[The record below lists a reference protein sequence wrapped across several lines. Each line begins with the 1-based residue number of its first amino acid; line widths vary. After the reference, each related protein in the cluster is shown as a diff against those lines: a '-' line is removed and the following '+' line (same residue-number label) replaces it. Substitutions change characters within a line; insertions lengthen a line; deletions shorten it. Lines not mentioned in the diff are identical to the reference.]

1 MALRRAGRQRS
12 PLTIGLVLVVCY
24 LAAIAIALPFGHRV
38 LPMFEGYGGSSPYH
52 WVKPPAAFAAG
63 NVRPKPNDTD
73 IPMASTGSQQS
84 GAQSEDAQLILNL
97 APNAVPPHPPDSTLR
112 VHIEPI
118 DPATL
123 GPVPREFRPNG
134 NAYRVTFAYE
144 PSGTPATTITAT
156 GNILLNLPLAIA
168 GLLYSPDGRSWTNI
182 GKQAVAGQP
191 FVGGPFNAVGWYEGA
206 ARARPATSGGG
217 SSGGTI
223 IVVALVAVLALAL
236 GFFPLLRRRV
246 RRR

>member
-144 PSGTPATTITAT
+144 PSG
-156 GNILLNLPLAIA
+156 
-168 GLLYSPDGRSWTNI
+168 
-182 GKQAVAGQP
+182 
-191 FVGGPFNAVGWYEGA
+191 
-206 ARARPATSGGG
+206 
-217 SSGGTI
+217 
-223 IVVALVAVLALAL
+223 
-236 GFFPLLRRRV
+236 
-246 RRR
+246 